1 MRRKEGEGR
10 REKEGGRRKEE
21 KEKGERRKVR
31 DARRKDI
38 TSVEQKKKNIYIYIY
53 IHITK
58 LNDYIKRRCHI
69 LSLLS
74 MVECTYHSLG
84 PSWRRV

>member
-10 REKEGGRRKEE
+10 RRR

-38 TSVEQKKKNIYIYIY
+38 TSVEQNIYIHYQA
-53 IHITK
+53 
-58 LNDYIKRRCHI
+58 
-69 LSLLS
+69 
-74 MVECTYHSLG
+74 G
-84 PSWRRV
+84 